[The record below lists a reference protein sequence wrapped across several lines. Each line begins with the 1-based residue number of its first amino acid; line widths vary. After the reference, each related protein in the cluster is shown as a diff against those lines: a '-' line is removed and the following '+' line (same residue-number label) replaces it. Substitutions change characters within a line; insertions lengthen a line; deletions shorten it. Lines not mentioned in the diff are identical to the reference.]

1 MDQTAAFAW
10 GYKFAPAFGGD
21 TSQVTLNGCS
31 AGSESVF
38 WHMTIEESWPYFHR
52 VSTVGVGLNAV
63 IFKFILRQFISTIW
77 PSKLKTNLHTCIEG
91 IFYVFQKYPY
101 FPFKKINAG
110 RGGTIG

>member
-1 MDQTAAFAW
+1 MDQTAAFEW

-63 IFKFILRQFISTIW
+63 NFINF
-77 PSKLKTNLHTCIEG
+77 
-91 IFYVFQKYPY
+91 
-101 FPFKKINAG
+101 
-110 RGGTIG
+110 